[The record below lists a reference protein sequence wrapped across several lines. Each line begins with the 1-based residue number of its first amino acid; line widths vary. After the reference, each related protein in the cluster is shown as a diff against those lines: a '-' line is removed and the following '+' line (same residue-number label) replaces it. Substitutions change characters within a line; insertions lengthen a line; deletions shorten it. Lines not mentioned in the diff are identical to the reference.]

1 MEGSAR
7 IEAVNGAKEQ
17 GGVALLESLK
27 CLIAFPL
34 LILLLAIAL
43 AVLPIIIY
51 RLMRWTIRSI
61 GLGTTTANTK
71 GSDGRDDYARGYAR
85 GVEDMEAYRRRAEE
99 AEREVERLRAGQQT
113 DPPAGE

>member
-34 LILLLAIAL
+34 LILLLAI
-43 AVLPIIIY
+43 LPIIIY

-99 AEREVERLRAGQQT
+99 AEREVKRLRAGQQT